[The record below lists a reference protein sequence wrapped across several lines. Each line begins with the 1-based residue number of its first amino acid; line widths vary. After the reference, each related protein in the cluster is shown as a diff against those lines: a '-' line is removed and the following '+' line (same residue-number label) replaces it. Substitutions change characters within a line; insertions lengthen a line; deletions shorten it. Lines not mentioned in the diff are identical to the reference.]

1 MTYSRIIFVAT
12 ILMLGACAS
21 TPDYVAADNASDY
34 GHYTRKIS
42 DDRYRVNYNGRRSTD
57 LQDARDY
64 AMLRAAELTLNKGYD
79 WFQIVDRETSTIESR
94 EPEMQVGFG
103 YEQAR
108 HVETYCGVL
117 TCTRTERPTRYTSM
131 HFDNRRPEV
140 RHSHS
145 IEIVMGKGKVPENG
159 NYYDAKAVA
168 ESIGESA

>member
-1 MTYSRIIFVAT
+1 MFYSRIIFIAT
-12 ILMLGACAS
+12 LLALGACAS
-21 TPDYVAADNASDY
+21 TPDYVAADSASDY

-103 YEQAR
+103 FEQTR
-108 HVETYCGVL
+108 YVETHCGL
-117 TCTRTERPTRYTSM
+117 LSCTRTERPMRHTSM
-131 HFDNRRPEV
+131 HLDNRRPET

-145 IEIVMGKGKVPENG
+145 IEIVMGKGKIPENG

-168 ESIGESA
+168 ESIGEPA

>member
-1 MTYSRIIFVAT
+1 MFYSRILIIAT
-12 ILMLGACAS
+12 MLTLGACAS
-21 TPDYVAADNASDY
+21 TPDYVAADSAGDY

-79 WFQIVDRETSTIESR
+79 WFQIIDRETSTTESR
-94 EPEMQVGFG
+94 ESQPQFGFG
-103 YEQAR
+103 VQEAR
-108 HVETYCGVL
+108 HYETRCGLVS
-117 TCTRTERPTRYTSM
+117 CTTYSRPSRYSSLQISN
-131 HFDNRRPEV
+131 HRPET

-159 NYYDAKAVA
+159 NYYDARAVA
-168 ESIGESA
+168 ESIGETA

>member
-1 MTYSRIIFVAT
+1 MIYSRLIFVAT
-12 ILMLGACAS
+12 ILTLGACAS
-21 TPDYVAADNASDY
+21 TPDYVAADSASDY

-79 WFQIVDRETSTIESR
+79 WFQIIDRETSTIESR
-94 EPEMQVGFG
+94 EPEMRIGFG

-108 HVETYCGVL
+108 HVETRCGVL
-117 TCTRTERPTRYTSM
+117 SCTQYSRPARYTNM
-131 HFDNRRPEV
+131 QIDNRRPET

-145 IEIVMGKGKVPENG
+145 IEIQMGKGKVPENG

-168 ESIGESA
+168 ESIGETA

>member
-1 MTYSRIIFVAT
+1 MFYSRIILAAT
-12 ILMLGACAS
+12 ILTLGACAS
-21 TPDYVAADNASDY
+21 TPDYVAAENAGDY

-64 AMLRAAELTLNKGYD
+64 AMLRAAELTLIKGYD

-108 HVETYCGVL
+108 HVETRCGVL
-117 TCTRTERPTRYTSM
+117 ACTRTERPVRYTSM
-131 HFDNRRPEV
+131 HLDNRRPET

-145 IEIVMGKGKVPENG
+145 IEIVMGKGKIPENG

-168 ESIGESA
+168 ESIGETA